1 MLTSILL
8 REVKESNSLLVQT
21 GVPADRNVLLGLR
34 LLKSLVIVRLQL
46 HKWTEDVLVLVGIL
60 VTVCVH
66 VCVCVCVCERGVRM
80 HV

>member
-66 VCVCVCVCERGVRM
+66 VCERCEGACLKV
-80 HV
+80 